1 VRWFISQF
9 YGSLSGRP
17 IRNHVQPGGLVYEPF
32 SGSGSQII
40 AAEMTCEQARRCF
53 AIEIDPSYVQIAI
66 ERWQDFAGKKAI
78 LEGDGRD
85 FETIKRERERSR
97 KPAE

>member
-1 VRWFISQF
+1 LPD
-9 YGSLSGRP
+9 YAT
-17 IRNHVQPGGLVYEPF
+17 HVQPGSLVYEAF

-40 AAEMTCEQARRCF
+40 AAEMTARRCF

-66 ERWQDFAGKKAI
+66 ERWQSFTGKKAI

-97 KPAE
+97 KPAK